1 MWTAYLKV
9 CSRSLRAK
17 SQGQPGRG
25 LEGAGASKRRGRVR
39 FRAVSAGEVG

>member
-1 MWTAYLKV
+1 MWTAYFKV

-17 SQGQPGRG
+17 SKGQSSRA